1 MENIMFF
8 TPDIATLIQSVHLV
22 PQARV
27 KELIDDFNYT
37 YRIYMKKPL
46 DVTKKFYWKP
56 GAYDNIKEIIWHLSD
71 LHRKANSLT
80 KVVERSR
87 DANYRLRNV
96 VRSIEVIE
104 IIDG

>member
-8 TPDIATLIQSVHLV
+8 TPDIATLMQNVYLG

-56 GAYDNIKEIIWHLSD
+56 GAYDNIKEIIWH
-71 LHRKANSLT
+71 
-80 KVVERSR
+80 
-87 DANYRLRNV
+87 
-96 VRSIEVIE
+96 
-104 IIDG
+104 